1 MYPRSVFSPHSKLP
15 SATQETSSGSVQLV
29 FRSYNMYYMK
39 ELKGAETLKPGD
51 DEQYSNCNIMLQT
64 LNGDSSTRHQQQIPG
79 AHVNVTSLQVNLIS
93 THSIRDEQLQNT
105 HKKSILRLFLHAQW
119 STYIGYMHI
128 LLHNMTNS
136 ICANYAYILHVHTY
150 ILYTVYVCNVLH
162 VHVRMTSIF
171 TMTCTVPVELA
182 SEKWCRRP

>member
-1 MYPRSVFSPHSKLP
+1 
-15 SATQETSSGSVQLV
+15 
-29 FRSYNMYYMK
+29 MK
-39 ELKGAETLKPGD
+39 ELKGEETLKPGD

-136 ICANYAYILHVHTY
+136 ICASYAYILHVHTY

-171 TMTCTVPVELA
+171 TVLTRVSAPGRVLWNFSKVGRGRLREWGALNDIRVSA
-182 SEKWCRRP
+182 PPLQPQNHI